1 MSNSPLISGVSNG
14 IDRIAGAIRN
24 AAARTGVDF
33 SYLYKQAEVESGLNA
48 GAKART
54 SSATGLFQFLDQSWL
69 SVLKQ
74 HGAKHGLGWA
84 ADCIGRG
91 PGGRLCVTDPAAK
104 QAVMDLRKNPEAS
117 ALMAAEFASD
127 NRAVIERATGRTATA
142 TDLYMGHFLGA
153 GGAASF
159 LRAMAANPDAS
170 AASVAPSAAASNRAV
185 FYRADGSPRSLAEVY
200 DRFSRKLGTKDVQPV
215 MEAKAEPALPPTLF
229 RALSGEEEPMSLA
242 RPRPET
248 ARLAYLVLAGLGA

>member
-1 MSNSPLISGVSNG
+1 MNSPYVSAVSNG
-14 IDRIAGAIRN
+14 IDRVAGAIRN

-48 GAKART
+48 SAKART
-54 SSATGLFQFLDQSWL
+54 SSATGLYQFLDQSWL
-69 SVLKQ
+69 SVLKR
-74 HGAKHGLGWA
+74 HGTKHGLGWA

-91 PGGRLCVTDPAAK
+91 PGGRLCVTDPAAR

-127 NRAVIERATGRTATA
+127 NRAVIERATGRTANA

-159 LRAMAANPDAS
+159 LRAMAANPDVP
-170 AASVAPSAAASNRAV
+170 AASVAPGAAASNRAV
-185 FYRADGSPRSLAEVY
+185 FYNRDGSPRSLAEVY
-200 DRFSRKLGTKDVQPV
+200 DRFSGKLGATGARPV
-215 MEAKAEPALPPTLF
+215 MEAKAAPALPPALF
-229 RALSGEEEPMSLA
+229 RALTGGEEPMSFA
-242 RPRPET
+242 RPKPEN